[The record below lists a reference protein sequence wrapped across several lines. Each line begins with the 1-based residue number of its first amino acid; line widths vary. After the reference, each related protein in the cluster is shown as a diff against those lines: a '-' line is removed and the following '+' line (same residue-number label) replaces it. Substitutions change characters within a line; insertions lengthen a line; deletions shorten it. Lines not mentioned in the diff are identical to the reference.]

1 MLTNNFD
8 FDSMVASMNARFEA
22 NAAEMQARH
31 AASVA
36 EMRAENDARFEA
48 MRLERE
54 ATDAVFQERLSALEE
69 KELAA
74 NVDRLITN
82 ICMLVNTTRRFS

>member
-1 MLTNNFD
+1 MLNTFD
-8 FDSMVASMNARFEA
+8 FDSAMAAMNARFEA
-22 NAAEMQARH
+22 QVAEMQARH

-36 EMRAENDARFEA
+36 EMRAEADARFEA

-54 ATDAVFQERLSALEE
+54 AVDMQFQERLSALEE

-74 NVDRLITN
+74 TVDHLVSN
-82 ICMLVNTTRRFS
+82 ICMLLNTTRRFS

>member
-1 MLTNNFD
+1 MLTNNSD
-8 FDSMVASMNARFEA
+8 FDSMVAFMN
-22 NAAEMQARH
+22 
-31 AASVA
+31 
-36 EMRAENDARFEA
+36 ARFEA

-82 ICMLVNTTRRFS
+82 ICMLVNTTRRFL

>member
-1 MLTNNFD
+1 MLNTFD
-8 FDSMVASMNARFEA
+8 FDSAMAAMSERFEA
-22 NAAEMQARH
+22 NVAEMQARH

-54 ATDAVFQERLSALEE
+54 AVDMQFQERLSALEE
-69 KELAA
+69 KQVAA
-74 NVDRLITN
+74 AVDNLITN
-82 ICMLVNTTRRFS
+82 IQMLVNTTRRFS